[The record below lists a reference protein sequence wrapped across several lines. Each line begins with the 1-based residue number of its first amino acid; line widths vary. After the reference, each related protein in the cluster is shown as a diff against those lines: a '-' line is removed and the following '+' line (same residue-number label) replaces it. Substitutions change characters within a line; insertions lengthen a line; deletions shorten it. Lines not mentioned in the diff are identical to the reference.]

1 MHDSSG
7 GGVLH
12 DDYGTSGDGA
22 GGDGAGGDDVHGGD
36 DVRGGD
42 DIHGGDVAGRDGKAS
57 PVGAQVA
64 SEELEAKT
72 NVLLVRSRRWLS
84 TSDRASDDGLDAGTA
99 SAAAIGLDAGTASA
113 AAGIL
118 ALTRGGDVDDLPN
131 CMQALTRGGDVEGQA
146 RAAHVVATLALDGE
160 ESLRD
165 RRGLI
170 CMLSA
175 SLSAC

>member
-1 MHDSSG
+1 M
-7 GGVLH
+7 
-12 DDYGTSGDGA
+12 
-22 GGDGAGGDDVHGGD
+22 
-36 DVRGGD
+36 
-42 DIHGGDVAGRDGKAS
+42 
-57 PVGAQVA
+57 
-64 SEELEAKT
+64 
-72 NVLLVRSRRWLS
+72 RSRGIHPS
-84 TSDRASDDGLDAGTA
+84 MPAT
-99 SAAAIGLDAGTASA
+99 

-118 ALTRGGDVDDLPN
+118 ARTRGGDVADLPN